1 MYDRILKNVSRF
13 IRLSPEQVE
22 IFTAGIKIKQ
32 LRRRQYLLQ
41 PGDVSRYEC
50 FVTEGCLRQYYI
62 DDKGVEHT
70 LMFGFEDYW
79 IGDMYSFLTGK
90 PSRYNVEAIEDST
103 LLLIE
108 KQRLEQL
115 YDEIPELNRFYRILL
130 QNAYIAMSDRISQ
143 TLTMTAEERYH
154 AFLHRYPQAEQ
165 RLSLKHIAS
174 YLGITP
180 ESLSRI
186 RGQKNKQH

>member
-1 MYDRILKNVSRF
+1 MYDRILQNLSRF
-13 IRLSPEQVE
+13 ISLSPEETQV
-22 IFTAGIKIKQ
+22 FTSAIKVKQ
-32 LRRRQYLLQ
+32 LRRRQFLLQ
-41 PGDVSRYEC
+41 PGDVMRYEC
-50 FVTEGCLRQYYI
+50 FVTEGCLRQYYV

-70 LMFGFEDYW
+70 LMFAFEDW
-79 IGDMYSFLTGK
+79 WSGDMYSFLSGH
-90 PSRYNVEAIEDST
+90 PSKYNLEALEDST

-108 KQRLEQL
+108 RQRLEEL
-115 YDEIPELNRFYRILL
+115 YHEIPELNRFYRILL
-130 QNAYIAMSDRISQ
+130 QNAYMAMSERINQ

-154 AFLHRYPQAEQ
+154 AFLHRYPHFEQ

-186 RGQKNKQH
+186 RSYKK